1 MLVVASCGA
10 GLTPSPTPTP
20 TPTPTPPA
28 SSGIRVTTVAGPT
41 CPVQHAGEVCT
52 APISVQVMIERADGS
67 VVASTHTSVAGVASV
82 AVAPGQ
88 YLVVGGPA
96 GSPGQ
101 GFPRAPGG
109 VTVTVQSGA
118 YAKAELNYDTGLR

>member
-1 MLVVASCGA
+1 
-10 GLTPSPTPTP
+10 
-20 TPTPTPPA
+20 
-28 SSGIRVTTVAGPT
+28 
-41 CPVQHAGEVCT
+41 
-52 APISVQVMIERADGS
+52 MIERADGS

>member
-1 MLVVASCGA
+1 MLFAASCGA
-10 GLTPSPTPTP
+10 GLTPSPTP

-67 VVASTHTSVAGVASV
+67 VVASTHTSVAGVASPVRAFRARRV
-82 AVAPGQ
+82 A
-88 YLVVGGPA
+88 
-96 GSPGQ
+96 
-101 GFPRAPGG
+101 
-109 VTVTVQSGA
+109 
-118 YAKAELNYDTGLR
+118 